1 MVTNRYREKQSLASN
16 SFSNPRSFAVG
27 NKTALCR
34 HQKMLSITNYI
45 QLSTV
50 MSTMIL

>member
-1 MVTNRYREKQSLASN
+1 MVTNRYHEKQSLASEETKI
-16 SFSNPRSFAVG
+16 SFAVG
-27 NKTALCR
+27 NKTVLCR